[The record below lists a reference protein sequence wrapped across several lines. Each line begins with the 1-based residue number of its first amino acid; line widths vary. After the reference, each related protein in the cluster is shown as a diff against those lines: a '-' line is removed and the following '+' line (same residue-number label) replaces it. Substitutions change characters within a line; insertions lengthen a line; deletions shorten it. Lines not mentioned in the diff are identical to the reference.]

1 MACEC
6 AADEDL
12 GTAPT
17 ARKAEMA
24 RRTYDAHVIVDM
36 IGPGF
41 SWLSREVVE
50 RTGGYYT
57 TGRNSSTGNQQSL
70 VASVAMQYAIS
81 PTLAANMRYSYLDRL
96 SSTPGQ
102 TFYQNLFLVG
112 LSKQF

>member
-1 MACEC
+1 MHQISEA
-6 AADEDL
+6 L
-12 GTAPT
+12 T
-17 ARKAEMA
+17 
-24 RRTYDAHVIVDM
+24 
-36 IGPGF
+36 
-41 SWLSREVVE
+41 LS
-50 RTGGYYT
+50 TGGYYT